1 LARIRPERVS
11 WGLIDAVVLG
21 SVAVAACY
29 GFPNLL
35 WSGAIDSAQTYFLRT
50 LVISLWLFVP
60 TVMWLRTVRRAPL
73 AEHWLP
79 PQTLLRDAVVGVQLA
94 LIFAVVNGIGI
105 KLLFE
110 RPFDQ
115 PAGDMFRVMRESYG
129 TWEISLLVI
138 GVAVLAPVAEEVFF
152 RGMLYPAMRRYMGP
166 FQGIVFNA
174 ALFAIAH
181 GRDRARAAFLLGLVA
196 SIMMEYTA
204 SLVVPILLH
213 IGTNLAFVAF
223 LVRQGRLARS
233 MPMWL
238 LMLIFVVTN
247 VHLFLAG
254 KLLFGGRNEPESRF
268 APGSASP
275 PGPPSPEPELGDD
288 GSSGS

>member
-1 LARIRPERVS
+1 MARIRPERVS
-11 WGLIDAVVLG
+11 WGPIDAVVLG

-35 WSGAIDSAQTYFLRT
+35 WSGSIESAQTYFLRT

-60 TVMWLRTVRRAPL
+60 TVMWLRTVRKAPL
-73 AEHWLP
+73 AQHWLP
-79 PQTLLRDAVVGVQLA
+79 ADTVLRDAVVGVQLA

-115 PAGDMFRVMRESYG
+115 PAGEMFRVMRESYG
-129 TWEISLLVI
+129 TWDISLLVI

-166 FQGIVFNA
+166 FQAVIFNA

-181 GRDRARAAFLLGLVA
+181 GRNRAWGTFLLGLVA
-196 SIMMEYTA
+196 SIMMEYTG

-213 IGTNLAFVAF
+213 VGTNFAFVAF
-223 LVRQGRLARS
+223 LVRQGQLART

-238 LMLIFVVTN
+238 LMLIFVVMN

-254 KLLFGGRNEPESRF
+254 KLLFGARERPESPSGADPGATGGA
-268 APGSASP
+268 APRTAHGT
-275 PGPPSPEPELGDD
+275 D
-288 GSSGS
+288 